1 MALTA
6 QSAIPSSEPRPLEF
20 LQSGKIGGG
29 KRACVSSS
37 TDSTSQK
44 GISGK
49 LLEKKGVK
57 KILYANPNLVHV
69 KSEYINRPT
78 QEWIDEKR
86 VDLIKSFSVHI
97 EFTRKKRNFLITR
110 QGRTFLH
117 NSFINYFI
125 NFFTFNLFAF
135 NTFLSL

>member
-44 GISGK
+44 GASSSVDQHKLEKRHLRKKDDKGISGK

-78 QEWIDEKR
+78 Q
-86 VDLIKSFSVHI
+86 
-97 EFTRKKRNFLITR
+97 
-110 QGRTFLH
+110 
-117 NSFINYFI
+117 
-125 NFFTFNLFAF
+125 A
-135 NTFLSL
+135 